1 MKNDL
6 YFSSFQ
12 DATCKDV
19 PVVKMSKSLGNQGN
33 TNRKLNRVAEVM
45 KKWAEIVLAIAAVI
59 FSKNLCQFWNIE
71 NEH

>member
-1 MKNDL
+1 MPYLNQEHIVYTSFSVRMKNDL

-33 TNRKLNRVAEVM
+33 TNRKLNRVAEVI
-45 KKWAEIVLAIAAVI
+45 KK
-59 FSKNLCQFWNIE
+59 
-71 NEH
+71 